1 MIADF
6 AVAFGPMAEQH
17 DVTVPDAE
25 LDRLYGGELEG
36 FVAARAAA
44 AKELRGRGL
53 RDEAAAVAAL
63 RKPSVAAWIVNQ
75 LARADAG
82 LLDEL
87 LAAGARLREVQLGAA
102 APHEL
107 RAAVTAE
114 TGALDALM
122 RAAGAIAARPGAGG
136 QAALERVRETL
147 HAAALDPDLA
157 AEVRRGV
164 LVREQQAVGLPM
176 GVAVPAGR
184 RSPPAARR
192 PKPAPRRPVPQAKTD
207 AAAAKRLARA
217 AAQAAEA
224 AAKLAQAE
232 AGLAVA
238 RSAVAAAERG
248 LAGARRAAE
257 SAERSRDAAARR
269 ADEAEARHRKLR
281 EGG

>member
-6 AVAFGPMAEQH
+6 AIALGPMTERD
-17 DVTVPDAE
+17 DVAVPDAE
-25 LDRLYGGELEG
+25 LERLYGGELDE
-36 FVAARAAA
+36 FVAARTAA
-44 AKELRGRGL
+44 AKELRSRGL
-53 RDEAAAVAAL
+53 REEADAVAAL
-63 RKPSVAAWIVNQ
+63 RKPSVAAAIVNR
-75 LARADAG
+75 LARANAG
-82 LLDEL
+82 LVDEL

-114 TGALDALM
+114 TRALDALI
-122 RAAGAIAARPGAGG
+122 RAAGEIAARPGAGG

-157 AEVRRGV
+157 VEVRRGV
-164 LVREQQAVGLPM
+164 LVRERQAASFPM
-176 GVAVPAGR
+176 GVAVPAAR

-192 PKPAPRRPVPQAKTD
+192 PKLAPRRPVPQAKTD
-207 AAAAKRLARA
+207 AVAAKRLARA

-232 AGLAVA
+232 AGLAEA
-238 RSAVAAAERG
+238 RAAVAAAERG
-248 LAGARRAAE
+248 LAGVRRAAE
-257 SAERSRDAAARR
+257 TAERARDAAARR

-281 EGG
+281 DDG

>member
-6 AVAFGPMAEQH
+6 AIALGPMAEQN
-17 DVTVPDAE
+17 DAAVPDAE
-25 LDRLYGGELEG
+25 LERLYGGDLDG

-44 AKELRGRGL
+44 AKELRSQGKRG
-53 RDEAAAVAAL
+53 EAAAVAAL
-63 RKPSVAAWIVNQ
+63 RKPSVAAWIVNR
-75 LARADAG
+75 LARAEAG

-107 RAAVTAE
+107 RTAVTAE
-114 TGALDALM
+114 THALDALM
-122 RAAGAIAARPGAGG
+122 RAAGEVAAGAGAGG

-157 AEVRRGV
+157 IEVRRGV
-164 LVREQQAVGLPM
+164 LVREQQAVGFPM
-176 GVAVPAGR
+176 GVVVPAR

-207 AAAAKRLARA
+207 AAAARRVERA

-224 AAKLAQAE
+224 TAKLAQAE
-232 AGLAVA
+232 AALAEA
-238 RSAVAAAERG
+238 RAAVAAAERG
-248 LAGARRAAE
+248 LGEARRAAE
-257 SAERSRDAAARR
+257 RAERACDAAGRR
-269 ADEAEARHRKLR
+269 ADEAEARHRKLK
-281 EGG
+281 GGG